1 MLGRKAEVS
10 LGELEPARARPRRPR
25 TPGLCGLGATRTKQP
40 LAFNKNKVMEVARRY
55 TDKGQLD
62 KAIKEYLRVVDDDPQ
77 DVRVWLK
84 IGDLYVKK
92 GAKREATETYLR
104 VAEFYSG
111 QGFFLKAVAVYK
123 QILKL
128 NPRLVEVNLKLAEL
142 YRQLGL
148 MSDSMQHFE
157 MVAGHFHRE
166 GKTKEALATVRQLVE
181 LAPDNV
187 ATRIKLAELYSKE
200 GMIEEAVAEFGT
212 ACEYLRAQE
221 REEDFV
227 KVGERL
233 LWHKADNVTLSREL
247 ARIYLRRNDARR
259 ALQKLQACFKTNP
272 RDVETLELLAQAFQ
286 HLEQS
291 AKTVSVLKEMARVLE
306 EDGKRD
312 RVSDVYQRILRLAP
326 GDRDALAHVGQIASG
341 SGAGAAPPVPSRQ
354 PAPPPV
360 PARTRPLTVSMPA
373 PPEPRI
379 SQPTGS
385 VPLIAPP
392 PGSVPLVDERSHA
405 SVIRET
411 AAARSNARPV
421 ASDFAEDPA
430 FESSAAGEA
439 HSEVIAK
446 ILTETDVYVKYGLK
460 DKAIE
465 HLRRVFTLDPV
476 NVEARERLKDLLIAQ
491 GRRDEALAE
500 LMQLAELS
508 ASYNRDRAGGYL
520 RQLLSFQPGYPPALE
535 LARRSGIPID
545 GVRTVAA
552 AETTR
557 PGLAATLEDALESAL
572 EGVPEE
578 SMDFAD
584 IDIEFEESMQSAGDT
599 RVITPR
605 NSLLRP
611 RGGSA
616 ETGAADSVETAVLSL
631 EDVEIDGSETL
642 MGVDADV
649 ALDPDGFASSIDTA
663 LGGSTEL
670 IDLDEAEEAL
680 FGAEPISDILESFT
694 SSIEGEGVPTR
705 VMHAFDLDDEF
716 SIDMEELESSTAMEV
731 AGDMAHVAQQH
742 QNPGQQAPSPRPGS
756 QPGIGG
762 KGAGGIDDDLD
773 EADFFVAQ
781 GLYDSAREILQHVLA
796 THPSHPLILAKLEE
810 IDEIERNSGGAA
822 APPRQ
827 TSSPDDS
834 TLDRSSRKQQQQ
846 QRKPSVMLQRPVEDE
861 DADTHYDL
869 GLAYKEMGLY
879 EEAIQEFEKVL
890 TTPKREVQCR
900 LMMGLCYR
908 EQGDALSAINQFKAG
923 LHAPSISPSEQL
935 SLYYEIA
942 TSYETGV
949 GDPHEALYF
958 YELIQKR
965 ERDYRD
971 LQVRLAACR
980 EQLSRK
986 DAPARDGRREIGRD
1000 VDDAVDSLLAEAD
1013 SHGRRGR

>member
-1 MLGRKAEVS
+1 M
-10 LGELEPARARPRRPR
+10 
-25 TPGLCGLGATRTKQP
+25 
-40 LAFNKNKVMEVARRY
+40 AFNKNKVMEVARRY

-92 GAKREATETYLR
+92 GAKREATETYQR

-200 GMIEEAVAEFGT
+200 GMLEEAVAEFGT

-233 LWHKADNVTLSREL
+233 LWHKSDNVTLSREL

-259 ALQKLQACFKTNP
+259 ALQKLQASFKTNP

-312 RVSDVYQRILRLAP
+312 RVADVYQRILRLAP
-326 GDRDALAHVGQIASG
+326 TDRDALAHVGQIAAG
-341 SGAGAAPPVPSRQ
+341 SGPAATPQTV
-354 PAPPPV
+354 APPV
-360 PARTRPLTVSMPA
+360 PARPGVPPPLPARARPLTVSMPA

-385 VPLIAPP
+385 VPLVRPP
-392 PGSVPLVDERSHA
+392 TTGSVPVLEERSHA
-405 SVIRET
+405 SVVREN
-411 AAARSNARPV
+411 AAARSGARPI
-421 ASDFAEDPA
+421 ASDFPEDPS
-430 FESSAAGEA
+430 FESSAAGEE
-439 HSEVIAK
+439 HSEAIAK

-476 NVEARERLKDLLIAQ
+476 NVEARERLKDLLIAM

-520 RQLLSFQPGYPPALE
+520 RQLLSFQPGHAPAVE
-535 LARRSGIPID
+535 LARRHGIPID
-545 GVRTVAA
+545 GVRMVAS
-552 AETTR
+552 AEVTR
-557 PGLAATLEDALESAL
+557 PGLATTLEDALESAL
-572 EGVPEE
+572 ESVPEE

-584 IDIEFEESMQSAGDT
+584 IDIEFEESMQPAGDT
-599 RVITPR
+599 RIITPR

-611 RGGSA
+611 RGGSN
-616 ETGAADSVETAVLSL
+616 ETAVPDSVETAVLSL
-631 EDVEIDGSETL
+631 DDVEIDGSETL
-642 MGVDADV
+642 MGLDADV
-649 ALDPDGFASSIDTA
+649 ALDPDGFANSVDTA
-663 LGGSTEL
+663 LGGATEL

-716 SIDMEELESSTAMEV
+716 SIDMEALESSTSMEPAV
-731 AGDMAHVAQQH
+731 DLAQLTH
-742 QNPGQQAPSPRPGS
+742 PAPVPVPRAGS

-762 KGAGGIDDDLD
+762 GKGSGGIDDDLD
-773 EADFFVAQ
+773 EADFFVSQ
-781 GLYDSAREILQHVLA
+781 
-796 THPSHPLILAKLEE
+796 
-810 IDEIERNSGGAA
+810 
-822 APPRQ
+822 
-827 TSSPDDS
+827 
-834 TLDRSSRKQQQQ
+834 
-846 QRKPSVMLQRPVEDE
+846 
-861 DADTHYDL
+861 
-869 GLAYKEMGLY
+869 
-879 EEAIQEFEKVL
+879 
-890 TTPKREVQCR
+890 
-900 LMMGLCYR
+900 
-908 EQGDALSAINQFKAG
+908 
-923 LHAPSISPSEQL
+923 
-935 SLYYEIA
+935 
-942 TSYETGV
+942 
-949 GDPHEALYF
+949 
-958 YELIQKR
+958 
-965 ERDYRD
+965 
-971 LQVRLAACR
+971 
-980 EQLSRK
+980 
-986 DAPARDGRREIGRD
+986 
-1000 VDDAVDSLLAEAD
+1000 
-1013 SHGRRGR
+1013 

>member
-1 MLGRKAEVS
+1 
-10 LGELEPARARPRRPR
+10 
-25 TPGLCGLGATRTKQP
+25 

-55 TDKGQLD
+55 ADKGQLD

-233 LWHKADNVTLSREL
+233 LWHRADNVTLSREL

-341 SGAGAAPPVPSRQ
+341 SGAAAAPPVPSR
-354 PAPPPV
+354 PSAPPPV
-360 PARTRPLTVSMPA
+360 PARSRPLTVSMPA

-385 VPLIAPP
+385 VPLISPP

-411 AAARSNARPV
+411 AAARSGARPV
-421 ASDFAEDPA
+421 PSDFPEDPA
-430 FESSAAGEA
+430 FESSAAGEE

-460 DKAIE
+460 DKAVE

-535 LARRSGIPID
+535 LARRFGIPID
-545 GVRTVAA
+545 GVRMVAA
-552 AETTR
+552 AEETR

-584 IDIEFEESMQSAGDT
+584 IDIEFEEAMRPEGDT
-599 RVITPR
+599 RIITPR

-611 RGGSA
+611 RGGGT
-616 ETGAADSVETAVLSL
+616 ETAVPDSVETAVLSL
-631 EDVEIDGSETL
+631 DDVEIDGSETL

-649 ALDPDGFASSIDTA
+649 ALDPDGFASSVDTA
-663 LGGSTEL
+663 LGGATEL

-731 AGDMAHVAQQH
+731 AGDMAHVAHQH
-742 QNPGQQAPSPRPGS
+742 QHQQNQRQAPSPRAGS
-756 QPGIGG
+756 QPGIAGA

-781 GLYDSAREILQHVLA
+781 GLYDSAREILQLVLA

-810 IDEIERNSGGAA
+810 IDEIERNSAGAA
-822 APPRQ
+822 VPTAPRP

-834 TLDRSSRKQQQQ
+834 TLDRSSRKQ

-879 EEAIQEFEKVL
+879 DEAIQEFEKVL
-890 TTPKREVQCR
+890 TTPQREVQCR
-900 LMMGLCYR
+900 LMMGLCFR
-908 EQGDALSAINQFKAG
+908 EQGDVLSAINQFKAG
-923 LHAPSISPSEQL
+923 LHAPSISPTEQL

-942 TSYETGV
+942 TAYETGV

-980 EQLSRK
+980 ELLGRK

-1013 SHGRRGR
+1013 RHGRRGR

>member
-1 MLGRKAEVS
+1 MR
-10 LGELEPARARPRRPR
+10 
-25 TPGLCGLGATRTKQP
+25 ATRTKQP

-62 KAIKEYLRVVDDDPQ
+62 KAIKEYLRVVTDDPQ

-92 GAKREATETYLR
+92 GAKREATETYVR
-104 VAEFYSG
+104 VAQFYSE

-200 GMIEEAVAEFGT
+200 GMTEEAVAEFGT

-233 LWHKADNVTLSREL
+233 LWHKSDNVTLSRDL

-312 RVSDVYQRILRLAP
+312 RVADVYQRILRLAP

-341 SGAGAAPPVPSRQ
+341 SGAAAAPSTASQARPA
-354 PAPPPV
+354 APPPV
-360 PARTRPLTVSMPA
+360 PARARALTVSMPA

-385 VPLIAPP
+385 VPLI
-392 PGSVPLVDERSHA
+392 DERQ
-405 SVIRET
+405 
-411 AAARSNARPV
+411 AAALLRDPLAARGGARPPQ
-421 ASDFAEDPA
+421 SDFPDDPS
-430 FESSAAGEA
+430 FDGSAAGEE
-439 HSEVIAK
+439 HSEAIAK

-460 DKAIE
+460 DKAVE
-465 HLRRVFTLDPV
+465 HLRRVFVLDPV

-491 GRRDEALAE
+491 GRREEAVFE

-508 ASYNRDRAGGYL
+508 ASYNRDRATDYL
-520 RQLLSFQPGYPPALE
+520 RQLLAYEPGHAPAME
-535 LARRSGIPID
+535 LARRVGISLD
-545 GVRTVAA
+545 GVRVLAA
-552 AETTR
+552 ADETAT
-557 PGLAATLEDALESAL
+557 GLAATLEDALENVL
-572 EGVPEE
+572 ESVPEE
-578 SMDFAD
+578 SIDFAD
-584 IDIEFEESMQSAGDT
+584 IDIEFEDAMRPERDT
-599 RVITPR
+599 RIITPR

-611 RGGSA
+611 RG
-616 ETGAADSVETAVLSL
+616 AAIEAAISESVETAVLSL
-631 EDVEIDGSETL
+631 DDVDIDGPETL

-649 ALDPDGFASSIDTA
+649 ALDPDGFANSVDTA
-663 LGGSTEL
+663 LGSTTEL
-670 IDLDEAEEAL
+670 LNLDDADDAL

-716 SIDMEELESSTAMEV
+716 SIDMDEFETSTAMETAVEV
-731 AGDMAHVAQQH
+731 AEA
-742 QNPGQQAPSPRPGS
+742 QAPVRRAGTHPGM
-756 QPGIGG
+756 
-762 KGAGGIDDDLD
+762 KGSGGIDDDLD

-781 GLYDSAREILQHVLA
+781 GLFDSAREILQHVLA
-796 THPSHPLILAKLEE
+796 THPNHPLILAKLEE
-810 IDEIERNSGGAA
+810 IDEIERSSAGGSAPAIPVAGAA
-822 APPRQ
+822 H
-827 TSSPDDS
+827 DDS
-834 TLDRSSRKQQQQ
+834 TLDRSSRQ
-846 QRKPSVMLQRPVEDE
+846 QRKPSVMLQKPVEDE

-890 TTPKREVQCR
+890 TAPQREVQCR

-908 EQGDALSAINQFKAG
+908 EHNDVLSAINQFKAG
-923 LHAPSISPSEQL
+923 LHAPSISVSEQL

-942 TSYETGV
+942 ISYETGV

-971 LQVRLAACR
+971 LQARLAACR
-980 EQLSRK
+980 EQLGRK
-986 DAPARDGRREIGRD
+986 DAPRGDGRHENGRD
-1000 VDDAVDSLLAEAD
+1000 VDDAVDSLLAETE
-1013 SHGRRGR
+1013 SHGRRSG

>member
-1 MLGRKAEVS
+1 
-10 LGELEPARARPRRPR
+10 
-25 TPGLCGLGATRTKQP
+25 

-62 KAIKEYLRVVDDDPQ
+62 KAIKEYLRVVEDDPQ

-200 GMIEEAVAEFGT
+200 GMTEEAVAEFGT

-233 LWHKADNVTLSREL
+233 LWHKSDNVSLSREL

-326 GDRDALAHVGQIASG
+326 GDRDALAHVGQIAAG
-341 SGAGAAPPVPSRQ
+341 SGAGAAPPVPAR
-354 PAPPPV
+354 PGAPPPPV
-360 PARTRPLTVSMPA
+360 PARPRPLTVSMPA

-385 VPLIAPP
+385 VPLVVPP

-405 SVIRET
+405 SVIREN
-411 AAARSNARPV
+411 AAARSGARPV
-421 ASDFAEDPA
+421 GSDFADDPA

-465 HLRRVFTLDPV
+465 HLRRVFTLDPA

-491 GRRDEALAE
+491 GRREEALAE

-520 RQLLSFQPGYPPALE
+520 RQLLAYQPGYAPALE
-535 LARRSGIPID
+535 LARRFGIPID

-552 AETTR
+552 AEETR

-584 IDIEFEESMQSAGDT
+584 IDIEFEESMQSASDT
-599 RVITPR
+599 RIITPR

-611 RGGSA
+611 RGGGA
-616 ETGAADSVETAVLSL
+616 ENAAPDSVETAVLSL
-631 EDVEIDGSETL
+631 DDVEIDGSETL

-649 ALDPDGFASSIDTA
+649 ALDPDGFASSVDTA
-663 LGGSTEL
+663 LGGDTAL

-742 QNPGQQAPSPRPGS
+742 QQSLAPAPTPRAGT
-756 QPGIGG
+756 QPGVAGG
-762 KGAGGIDDDLD
+762 KGSGGIDDDLD

-781 GLYDSAREILQHVLA
+781 GLYDSAREILQLVLA
-796 THPSHPLILAKLEE
+796 THPAHPLILAKLEE
-810 IDEIERNSGGAA
+810 IDEIERNSPGAA
-822 APPRQ
+822 VPAAPRS

-834 TLDRSSRKQQQQ
+834 TLDRGSRKPQ

-879 EEAIQEFEKVL
+879 DEAIQEFEKVL
-890 TTPKREVQCR
+890 TTPQREVQCR
-900 LMMGLCYR
+900 LMMGLCFR

-923 LHAPSISPSEQL
+923 LHAPGISPSEQL

-942 TSYETGV
+942 TSYESGV

-980 EQLSRK
+980 EQLGRK
-986 DAPARDGRREIGRD
+986 NAPARDGRHEAGRD
-1000 VDDAVDSLLAEAD
+1000 VEDAVDSLLAEAD
-1013 SHGRRGR
+1013 SQGRRGR

>member
-1 MLGRKAEVS
+1 M
-10 LGELEPARARPRRPR
+10 
-25 TPGLCGLGATRTKQP
+25 
-40 LAFNKNKVMEVARRY
+40 AFNKNKVMEVARRY

-84 IGDLYVKK
+84 IGDLFVKK

-104 VAEFYSG
+104 VAQFYSE
-111 QGFFLKAVAVYK
+111 QGFFLKAVAVFK

-148 MSDSMQHFE
+148 LSDSMQHFE

-181 LAPDNV
+181 MAPDNV

-200 GMIEEAVAEFGT
+200 GMVEEAVAEFGT

-233 LWHKADNVTLSREL
+233 LWHKSDNVTLSREL

-259 ALQKLQACFKTNP
+259 ALQKLQASFKTNP

-312 RVSDVYQRILRLAP
+312 RVADVYQRILRLAP
-326 GDRDALAHVGQIASG
+326 GDRDALAHVGQMAAG
-341 SGAGAAPPVPSRQ
+341 SGAAVAPPAHPRQAAPPPI
-354 PAPPPV
+354 
-360 PARTRPLTVSMPA
+360 PARPRPLTVSMPS
-373 PPEPRI
+373 PLEPRI

-385 VPLIAPP
+385 VPL
-392 PGSVPLVDERSHA
+392 LDERHHGSA
-405 SVIRET
+405 ARDP
-411 AAARSNARPV
+411 AAARSGARPLP
-421 ASDFAEDPA
+421 SDFPDDPS
-430 FESSAAGEA
+430 FESSAAGET
-439 HSEVIAK
+439 HSEAIAK
-446 ILTETDVYVKYGLK
+446 ILTETDVYVKYGLQ

-465 HLRRVFTLDPV
+465 HLRRVFALDPV
-476 NVEARERLKDLLIAQ
+476 NVEARERLKDLLIGQ
-491 GRRDEALAE
+491 GQHDQAVAE

-508 ASYNRDRAGGYL
+508 ATYSRERASGYL
-520 RQLLSFQPGYPPALE
+520 HQLLAYRPAHAPALE
-535 LARRSGIPID
+535 LARRLGIPLD
-545 GVRTVAA
+545 GPRAAAA
-552 AETTR
+552 AEETR
-557 PGLAATLEDALESAL
+557 PGVAVALPDDLIGELPDDLEADLEEML
-572 EGVPEE
+572 EGAPEE

-584 IDIEFEESMQSAGDT
+584 IDIEFEEALRPDRDT
-599 RVITPR
+599 RIITPR

-611 RGGSA
+611 RG
-616 ETGAADSVETAVLSL
+616 TGNDTAVPDSVETAVLSL
-631 EDVEIDGSETL
+631 DEVELDGHETL
-642 MGVDADV
+642 MGLDADI
-649 ALDPDGFASSIDTA
+649 ALDPDGFSSALDTA
-663 LGGSTEL
+663 LGGATEL
-670 IDLDEAEEAL
+670 IDLDSADDAL

-716 SIDMEELESSTAMEV
+716 SIDMEELETSTAMDAAV
-731 AGDMAHVAQQH
+731 NVAQL
-742 QNPGQQAPSPRPGS
+742 QAPGKRAGTQSGT
-756 QPGIGG
+756 

-781 GLYDSAREILQHVLA
+781 GLYDSAREILQHVLV
-796 THPSHPLILAKLEE
+796 THPNHPLILAKLEE
-810 IDEIERNSGGAA
+810 IDEIERNSAGGPVPVATT
-822 APPRQ
+822 PGPVL
-827 TSSPDDS
+827 DDS
-834 TLDRSSRKQQQQ
+834 TLDRASQQ

-900 LMMGLCYR
+900 LMMGLCFR
-908 EQGDALSAINQFKAG
+908 EHGDVLSAINQFKAG
-923 LHAPSISPSEQL
+923 LHAPSISVSEQL

-942 TSYETGV
+942 ISYETGV
-949 GDPHEALYF
+949 ADAHEALYF

-980 EQLSRK
+980 ALLGR
-986 DAPARDGRREIGRD
+986 RDGSRDDGSESGRD
-1000 VDDAVDSLLAEAD
+1000 VDDAVDSLLSESD
-1013 SHGRRGR
+1013 SHDRRSG

>member
-1 MLGRKAEVS
+1 
-10 LGELEPARARPRRPR
+10 
-25 TPGLCGLGATRTKQP
+25 

-62 KAIKEYLRVVDDDPQ
+62 KAIKEYLRVVGDDPQ

-92 GAKREATETYLR
+92 GAKREATETYVR

-200 GMIEEAVAEFGT
+200 GMLEEAVAEFGT
-212 ACEYLRAQE
+212 ACEHLRAQE

-233 LWHKADNVTLSREL
+233 LWHKSDNVTLSREL

-312 RVSDVYQRILRLAP
+312 RVADVYQRILRLAP
-326 GDRDALAHVGQIASG
+326 SDRDALAHVGQIAAG
-341 SGAGAAPPVPSRQ
+341 SGPAAAPQSAAPVPARQ
-354 PAPPPV
+354 PAPPPM
-360 PARTRPLTVSMPA
+360 PARPRPLTVSMPA

-385 VPLIAPP
+385 VPLVSPP
-392 PGSVPLVDERSHA
+392 TGSVPLIEERSQA
-405 SVIRET
+405 SAAREA
-411 AAARSNARPV
+411 AAARSGARPV
-421 ASDFAEDPA
+421 ASDFPEDPG
-430 FESSAAGEA
+430 FESSAAGEE
-439 HSEVIAK
+439 HSEAIAK

-508 ASYNRDRAGGYL
+508 ATYNRDRAGGYL
-520 RQLLSFQPGYPPALE
+520 RQLLAFQPGYPAAME
-535 LARRSGIPID
+535 LARRVGIPLD
-545 GVRTVAA
+545 GVRMVAA
-552 AETTR
+552 AEETR
-557 PGLAATLEDALESAL
+557 PGLATTLEDALESVL
-572 EGVPEE
+572 EGLPEE

-584 IDIEFEESMQSAGDT
+584 IDIEFEESLQPAGDT
-599 RVITPR
+599 RVIIPR

-611 RGGSA
+611 RGAGA
-616 ETGAADSVETAVLSL
+616 ETAAPDSVETAVLSL
-631 EDVEIDGSETL
+631 DDVEIEGPETF

-649 ALDPDGFASSIDTA
+649 ALDPDGFASSVDTA
-663 LGGSTEL
+663 LGGATEL
-670 IDLDEAEEAL
+670 IDLDDAEEAL
-680 FGAEPISDILESFT
+680 FGAEPISDILEAFT

-705 VMHAFDLDDEF
+705 VMQAFDLDDEF
-716 SIDMEELESSTAMEV
+716 SIDMEELESSTAMEPAV
-731 AGDMAHVAQQH
+731 DRAQVL
-742 QNPGQQAPSPRPGS
+742 GQSTRAAS
-756 QPGIGG
+756 QPGI
-762 KGAGGIDDDLD
+762 KGSGGIDDDLD

-781 GLYDSAREILQHVLA
+781 GLYDSAREILQLVLA

-810 IDEIERNSGGAA
+810 IDEIERSGAGAPVPA
-822 APPRQ
+822 ASPSP
-827 TSSPDDS
+827 SSPDDS
-834 TLDRSSRKQQQQ
+834 TLDRSNRKP
-846 QRKPSVMLQRPVEDE
+846 RKPSVMLQRPVEDE

-890 TTPKREVQCR
+890 TTPQREVQCR
-900 LMMGLCYR
+900 LMMGLCFR
-908 EQGDALSAINQFKAG
+908 EHGDVLSAINQFKAG
-923 LHAPSISPSEQL
+923 LHATSISVSEQL

-942 TSYETGV
+942 ISYETGV
-949 GDPHEALYF
+949 NDAHEALYF

-971 LQVRLAACR
+971 LQVRLTACR
-980 EQLSRK
+980 EQLGRK
-986 DAPARDGRREIGRD
+986 DGSGSEGRREDGHD
-1000 VDDAVDSLLAEAD
+1000 VDDAVDSLLSEVE
-1013 SHGRRGR
+1013 SHGRRSG

>member
-1 MLGRKAEVS
+1 
-10 LGELEPARARPRRPR
+10 
-25 TPGLCGLGATRTKQP
+25 

-62 KAIKEYLRVVDDDPQ
+62 KAIKEYLRVVVDDPQ

-166 GKTKEALATVRQLVE
+166 GKTKEALATVRQLVD

-200 GMIEEAVAEFGT
+200 GMLEEAVAEFGT

-233 LWHKADNVTLSREL
+233 LWHKSDNVTLSREL

-312 RVSDVYQRILRLAP
+312 RVADVYQRILRLAP
-326 GDRDALAHVGQIASG
+326 SDRDALAHVGQIAAG
-341 SGAGAAPPVPSRQ
+341 SGAAAAPPAAARAT
-354 PAPPPV
+354 APPPV
-360 PARTRPLTVSMPA
+360 PARSRPLTVSMPSPA
-373 PPEPRI
+373 EPRI

-385 VPLIAPP
+385 VPLVSQPV
-392 PGSVPLVDERSHA
+392 GSVPLIDERSHA
-405 SVIRET
+405 SLIREA
-411 AAARSNARPV
+411 AAARSGARPV
-421 ASDFAEDPA
+421 SGDFPEDPA
-430 FESSAAGEA
+430 FESSAAGEE
-439 HSEVIAK
+439 HSELIAK

-465 HLRRVFTLDPV
+465 HLRRIFTLDPL

-500 LMQLAELS
+500 LMQLVELS
-508 ASYNRDRAGGYL
+508 VSYNRDRAGGYL
-520 RQLLSFQPGYPPALE
+520 RQLLAFQPGHAPAME
-535 LARRSGIPID
+535 MARRFGIPIE
-545 GVRTVAA
+545 GVRMVAA
-552 AETTR
+552 AEETR

-584 IDIEFEESMQSAGDT
+584 IDIEFEEAMRPEGDT
-599 RVITPR
+599 RIITPR

-611 RGGSA
+611 RGGSS
-616 ETGAADSVETAVLSL
+616 ETAVPDSVETAVLSL
-631 EDVEIDGSETL
+631 DDVELDGPETF

-649 ALDPDGFASSIDTA
+649 ALDPDGFASSVDTA
-663 LGGSTEL
+663 LGGDTAL
-670 IDLDEAEEAL
+670 IDLDSAEEAL

-731 AGDMAHVAQQH
+731 AVDLAQIAQQS
-742 QNPGQQAPSPRPGS
+742 QGQVPRPRAGT
-756 QPGIGG
+756 QPGGTGG
-762 KGAGGIDDDLD
+762 KGSGGIDDDLD

-810 IDEIERNSGGAA
+810 IDEIERNSAGAEVSN
-822 APPRQ
+822 APGPM
-827 TSSPDDS
+827 SSPDDS
-834 TLDRSSRKQQQQ
+834 TLDRASRK

-890 TTPKREVQCR
+890 TTPQREVQCR
-900 LMMGLCYR
+900 LMMGLCFR

-923 LHAPSISPSEQL
+923 LHAPGISASEQL

-942 TSYETGV
+942 TSYENGV

-971 LQVRLAACR
+971 LQVRLVACR
-980 EQLSRK
+980 EQLGRK
-986 DAPARDGRREIGRD
+986 DAPARRD
-1000 VDDAVDSLLAEAD
+1000 SGGDIDDAVDSLLAERD